1 MFGEFAVNPALQARL
16 LKLGY
21 AADPATEILLD
32 KRLIAQIKI
41 RQLEMVVQTLESQL
55 ELVNMEREMLMK
67 EYG

>member
-1 MFGEFAVNPALQARL
+1 MFQQLTVNPALQARL

-32 KRLIAQIKI
+32 KKLIAQIKI
-41 RQLEMVVQTLESQL
+41 RQLEMVIQTLESQL
-55 ELVNMEREMLMK
+55 ELVNMERDMLLK